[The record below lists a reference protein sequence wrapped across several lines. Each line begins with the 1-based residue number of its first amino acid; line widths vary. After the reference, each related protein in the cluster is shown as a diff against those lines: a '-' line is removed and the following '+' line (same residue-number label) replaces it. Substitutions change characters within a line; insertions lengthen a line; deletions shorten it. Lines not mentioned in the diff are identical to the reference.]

1 MLPLPF
7 RRGGLGTTAVAAVT
21 AVAASAPATP
31 ATPSCSSQRAAD
43 GAATLVLRRLNAV
56 RAEHGAPRLRI
67 DRTLARVAR
76 RHSRDMVRHRYFA
89 HDSRS
94 GARFSARIAHSG
106 WMGGR
111 RRWKVGENLAW
122 GTGCSATAASIMA
135 AWLRSPA
142 HRHVLLD
149 PGYRVVGIGVA
160 RGTPVARGHGG
171 LTYTTDFGS

>member
-1 MLPLPF
+1 MLSLPLQ
-7 RRGGLGTTAVAAVT
+7 RDGIRTTALASLI
-21 AVAASAPATP
+21 AVAASAPAT

-56 RAEHGAPRLRI
+56 RAAHGAPRLRI

-76 RHSRDMVRHRYFA
+76 RHSRDMVLHRYFT
-89 HDSRS
+89 HESRS
-94 GARFSARIAHSG
+94 GARFSARIAHTG

-149 PGYRVVGIGVA
+149 PSYRVVGIGVA
-160 RGTPVARGHGG
+160 RGTPFADGHRG